1 MILPLL
7 IHFVNCNISVFI
19 LSDLCYNEKNIF
31 QEQRGIKATVSEPVP
46 TQKELETYKLK
57 CRLMDD
63 LSKDKKTLVSLN
75 SQMKS
80 LKLTKLRQ
88 NCVIFSFETLLVI
101 LTGYF
106 VYLLFNGYI
115 KLDGELI
122 MIVWFAL
129 KQLFILITVSIKIF
143 LDMDLALSRKLSKR
157 IGYLSI
163 PMKSEILQAEI
174 ENTAKRTYEKQQII
188 DSIKVPDYL
197 EYK

>member
-1 MILPLL
+1 M
-7 IHFVNCNISVFI
+7 N
-19 LSDLCYNEKNIF
+19 
-31 QEQRGIKATVSEPVP
+31 EPVP

-57 CRLMDD
+57 CSLMDD
-63 LSKDKKTLVSLN
+63 LSEEKKTLVSLN
-75 SQMKS
+75 SQMES

-101 LTGYF
+101 LTGYI

-115 KLDGELI
+115 ELDSELTRI
-122 MIVWFAL
+122 IGFSL
-129 KQLFILITVSIKIF
+129 IQLFNLITVSIKIF

-163 PMKSEILQAEI
+163 PMKADILQAEI
-174 ENTAKRTYEKQQII
+174 QKTAKRAYEKQQII

-197 EYK
+197 EYR